1 MIPRDPFQV
10 RLAGSG
16 GQGVILAGVLLAE
29 AGMHD
34 GLEVVQTQTYG
45 PAARLGAAKSEVVLS
60 RHAIAFPEVGLPDAV
75 VCLSRDAYRTYGS
88 QLAEGGL
95 RIVDQEVASGLAT
108 APPDAVLLPITST
121 ARQLQAGGAITANVV
136 ALGALVA
143 LSGAVSEDGV
153 RRALGERMKPELRE
167 LNQRAF
173 EAGLRLGAGM
183 ATSAPCNTERTV
195 KGGAL

>member
-10 RLAGSG
+10 RLSGSG

-34 GLEVVQTQTYG
+34 GLQVVQTQSYG

-60 RHAIAFPEVGLPDAV
+60 RHSIAFPEVGLPDAI
-75 VCLSRDAYRTYGS
+75 VCLSRDAYGRYGS
-88 QLAEGGL
+88 QLAEGGV
-95 RIVDQEVASGLAT
+95 RIVDRE
-108 APPDAVLLPITST
+108 AVSDLPAVPVDTIVLPITAT
-121 ARQLQAGGAITANVV
+121 ARELEPGGASVITANAV

-143 LSGAVSEDGV
+143 VSGAVSEEGV
-153 RRALGERMKPELRE
+153 RRALRERVKPETLD

-173 EAGLRLGAGM
+173 EAGLRLGRGAASPAEG
-183 ATSAPCNTERTV
+183 ATAWT
-195 KGGAL
+195 GA

>member
-10 RLAGSG
+10 RLSGSG

-34 GLEVVQTQTYG
+34 GLQVVQTQSYG

-60 RHAIAFPEVGLPDAV
+60 HHQIAFPEVGLPDAV
-75 VCLSRDAYRTYGS
+75 VCLSQDAYRKYGS

-95 RIVDQEVASGLAT
+95 RIVDGDVAAGLPT
-108 APPDAVLLPITST
+108 APAGTILLPIAST
-121 ARQLQAGGAITANVV
+121 ARNLEPGGVITANVV

-143 LSGAVSEDGV
+143 VSGVVSVEGV
-153 RRALGERMKPELRE
+153 RRALCERVKPETLE

-173 EAGLRLGAGM
+173 EAGLQLGAG
-183 ATSAPCNTERTV
+183 AAAVAP
-195 KGGAL
+195 APP

>member
-10 RLAGSG
+10 RLSGSG

-34 GLEVVQTQTYG
+34 GLQVVQTQSYG

-60 RHAIAFPEVGLPDAV
+60 HHEIAFPEVGLPDAV
-75 VCLSRDAYRTYGS
+75 VCLSRDAYGKYGS

-95 RIVDQEVASGLAT
+95 RIVDQEVAWGLAT
-108 APPDAVLLPITST
+108 APDGAILLPITST
-121 ARQLQAGGAITANVV
+121 ARQLEPGGGITANVV

-153 RRALGERMKPELRE
+153 RRALRERVKPEMLD

-173 EAGLRLGAGM
+173 DAGLRLAAAVAAIGA
-183 ATSAPCNTERTV
+183 
-195 KGGAL
+195 